1 MVTYVTGNDDQ
12 LVKSILPEP
21 EVFSNA
27 LYTIDIGQNDI
38 AYNFDL
44 KSKPE
49 IFDRYYDCLQVTS
62 FKLSL

>member
-1 MVTYVTGNDDQ
+1 MVAYVTGNDDP

-38 AYNFDL
+38 AFNFDR

-49 IFDRYYDCLQVTS
+49 IFDRYYDSLQVT
-62 FKLSL
+62 FI